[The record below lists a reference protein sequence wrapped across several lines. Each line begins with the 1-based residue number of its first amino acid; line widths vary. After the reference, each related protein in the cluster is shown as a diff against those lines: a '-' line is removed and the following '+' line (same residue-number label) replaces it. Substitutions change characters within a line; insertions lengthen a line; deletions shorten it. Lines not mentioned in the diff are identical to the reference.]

1 MPKDILTLKKGNA
14 QQIPT
19 GPSKK
24 IPKPPHPSYDRQ
36 FERLAPKFQRLYE
49 TMDAKRTVLQSDP
62 NGIDPEMVLIFEVVG
77 SVRDF
82 IRVASQIGMEFM
94 GDTDEYTKPDEDF
107 HNIRDGKMV
116 DTPVS
121 EKLYLTLTD
130 ARALNELLSLWRRY
144 TSGET
149 EFPVG
154 LAPFKNVFAQLKDIR
169 KWGVQ
174 ERFIDT
180 DVIEEWTRVLESR
193 PEVVRF
199 EIELWFRSSQEKR
212 QKSEEAVRNILARYG
227 GRIMKSCVFEQIA
240 YHGLK
245 AECPAEEIRRMLED
259 PYDESNELV
268 NADQIMWIRAT
279 GQMIA
284 KAIEEESE
292 ELDLELTDEPSG
304 SPIIALLD
312 GLPMAN
318 HSLLQNRLIIN
329 DANGYE
335 DMYPADKRC
344 HATGM
349 SSLIIHGDLNNR
361 LSPLEEKIY
370 VRPIMRP
377 IMRQNGY
384 FHEEVP
390 DDELL
395 VDVLHRAIKE
405 ITDSPELKSTIRIVN
420 LSIGIEN
427 RPFFRVLSPEAKMLD
442 WLSQQYNLLFVVSTG
457 NNPRNFYLDMTI
469 GEFKSLS
476 DEEIKK
482 KLYEYIWT
490 RSIEMR
496 ILAPSESI
504 NAMTVGALNSDSAQV
519 PAIAAT
525 FNPIEEG
532 YPALYSRF
540 GGGMNRSIKPDFL
553 NNGGRELYYH
563 VDIDS
568 LSADLRS
575 TTERSKN
582 GPGLKMAVPGNGL
595 NGTVHSFGTSNAT
608 ALTSR
613 LCSDMLKTLRSIPE
627 LNLPAAYE
635 AIAIKAI
642 VTHSCRWGDMGQDMK
657 AKYVR
662 QTPRKKG
669 EETLKVIGYGRP
681 VPNDIL
687 CTDQRVTLIGFGS
700 LRQDQQMEFRFP
712 LPPCLI
718 SQAVK
723 KRLTITLAWFSPI
736 NPLGNSYRLA
746 KLCFEPANYEDIAN
760 KRQDADNRSS
770 QRGTVQHEV
779 FTGQRA
785 AVFEDG
791 DELKILVKCKK
802 EERLQES
809 VRFVLMA
816 TLETAPSTGL
826 HIYDEVRS
834 RLRPQVQIG
843 ANSTNF

>member
-1 MPKDILTLKKGNA
+1 MPKDILTLKKGSA
-14 QQIPT
+14 EPIPV
-19 GPSKK
+19 GRRKN
-24 IPKPPHPSYDRQ
+24 IPQPPHPSYGRQ
-36 FERLAPKFQRLYE
+36 SERLAPKFQRLYE

-77 SVRDF
+77 SVMDF

-94 GDTDEYTKPDEDF
+94 GDTDEYTQPDEDF
-107 HNIRDGKMV
+107 YNIKNGKV
-116 DTPVS
+116 LDTPVS

-144 TSGET
+144 TAGET
-149 EFPVG
+149 EFPAG
-154 LAPFKNVFAQLKDIR
+154 LAPFKSVFAQLKDIR

-180 DVIEEWTRVLESR
+180 DVIAEWHQLLRSR
-193 PEVVRF
+193 PEKIRF
-199 EIELWFRSSQEKR
+199 EIELWFRSSTDKR
-212 QKSEEAVRNILARYG
+212 QEAEEAVRNILTKYG
-227 GRIMKSCVFEQIA
+227 GRVLKSCVFEQIA
-240 YHGLK
+240 YHSLK
-245 AECPAEEIRRMLED
+245 VECPAEEIRRMLENT
-259 PYDESNELV
+259 PHEENELI

-284 KAIEEESE
+284 KAIEEEGE

-329 DANGYE
+329 DAEGYE
-335 DMYPADKRC
+335 NMYPVDMRR

-349 SSLIIHGDLNNR
+349 SSLIIHGDLNKN
-361 LSPLEEKIY
+361 LPPLEEKVY

-377 IMRQNGY
+377 IDNEREG
-384 FHEEVP
+384 VP

-405 ITDSPELKSTIRIVN
+405 IMDSPELRSAIRIVN
-420 LSIGIEN
+420 LSIGNEN
-427 RPFFRVLSPEAKMLD
+427 RPFFGVLSPEAKMLD
-442 WLSQQYNLLFVVSTG
+442 WLSQQYNLLFVVSSG
-457 NNPRNFYLDMTI
+457 NNPRHFYLDMTI
-469 GEFKSLS
+469 GKFKSLS
-476 DEEIKK
+476 KDEIQRL
-482 KLYEYIWT
+482 LYEYIWN
-490 RSIEMR
+490 RSADMR

-504 NAMTVGALNSDSAQV
+504 NAMTVGALNSDAAQV
-519 PAIAAT
+519 PLIPAT
-525 FNPIEEG
+525 FNPVMDG

-540 GGGMNRSIKPDFL
+540 GGGLSRSIKPDLL
-553 NNGGRELYYH
+553 NIGGRDLYYH
-563 VDIDS
+563 LDIDS
-568 LSADLRS
+568 QEARLIN
-575 TTERSKN
+575 TTRRSKN

-627 LNLPAAYE
+627 LNLPAEYE

-642 VTHSCRWGDMGQDMK
+642 VIHSCRWGDTGKDMK

-662 QTPRKKG
+662 QIPRKKG

-681 VPNDIL
+681 VPNNIL

-700 LRQDQQMEFRFP
+700 LRQNQQMEFRFP

-718 SQAVK
+718 SQAVR

-746 KLCFEPANYEDIAN
+746 KLCFEPANYEDIAD

-779 FTGQRA
+779 FEGKRA

-791 DELKILVKCKK
+791 KELKILVKCKK

-809 VRFVLMA
+809 VRFVLMT

-826 HIYDEVRS
+826 PIYDEVRS

-843 ANSTNF
+843 ANSINF